1 MKYCKNTC
9 TIEMPSETTK
19 WIHFKN
25 HKNKLKAPFIIYAD
39 TEAYLKQLNA
49 EERKRIFNEK
59 CSTHAYQQHNMYSVG
74 YYFKCQYNDSYSHY
88 ASSGNNSDC
97 IEWFIKELELI
108 ARFVGQ
114 RLAEVV
120 PMHPLTDDEQYRLN
134 SAFSKCFI
142 CDKEF
147 DLGERRV
154 ADHCHFTGR
163 FRGPAHSNCNLNFH
177 ESCTVPLV
185 MHNLSGY
192 DAHLFIKQLAV
203 KIAGEITIIPA
214 NSEEYISFS
223 KVIDTSTFGMGWRD
237 KVKIKFI
244 DSLRFLPAS
253 LSKLASLIPSEKK
266 LILRSECAKVD
277 YSSEQIALLERKG
290 VFPYDYVDS
299 MERLH
304 EESLPS
310 IENFYSKLNEE
321 KITPAEYAFAL
332 EVWDKFELT
341 TLGEYSEL
349 YMKTDILLLADVFEN
364 YRNDT
369 HEMYQ
374 LDPAHYFTLPGLSF
388 DAMLKHTKAH
398 IELLTDIDMLQFVER
413 GIRGGISQCSKRY
426 AKANN
431 KHMKEH
437 YNPNEK
443 SVYLMDLDGEHFIFY
458 IFILNLI

>member
-1 MKYCKNTC
+1 
-9 TIEMPSETTK
+9 
-19 WIHFKN
+19 
-25 HKNKLKAPFIIYAD
+25 
-39 TEAYLKQLNA
+39 
-49 EERKRIFNEK
+49 
-59 CSTHAYQQHNMYSVG
+59 
-74 YYFKCQYNDSYSHY
+74 
-88 ASSGNNSDC
+88 
-97 IEWFIKELELI
+97 
-108 ARFVGQ
+108 
-114 RLAEVV
+114 
-120 PMHPLTDDEQYRLN
+120 
-134 SAFSKCFI
+134 
-142 CDKEF
+142 
-147 DLGERRV
+147 
-154 ADHCHFTGR
+154 
-163 FRGPAHSNCNLNFH
+163 
-177 ESCTVPLV
+177 

-223 KVIDTSTFGMGWRD
+223 KVVDSSTFGLDWRD

-266 LILRSECAKVD
+266 LILYSECAKD
-277 YSSEQIALLERKG
+277 NYSLEQIALLERKG

-310 IENFYSKLNEE
+310 IEHFYSKLNEVHIE
-321 KITPAEYAFAL
+321 PAEYAFAL
-332 EVWDKFELT
+332 EVWDKFELR

-374 LDPAHYFTLPGLSF
+374 LDPAHYFTLSGLSF
-388 DAMLKHTKAH
+388 DAMLKHTKAN
-398 IELLTDIDMLQFVER
+398 IELLTDIDMLHFVER

-426 AKANN
+426 IKAR
-431 KHMKEH
+431 
-437 YNPNEK
+437 
-443 SVYLMDLDGEHFIFY
+443 G
-458 IFILNLI
+458 